1 MIGMIGIGGKELR
14 RGDKVLKAGRIG
26 GIVVSLFPVTPG
38 LSCKDVVKRGA
49 PVSLLH
55 RCIL

>member
-14 RGDKVLKAGRIG
+14 RDDKVLKAGRIG
-26 GIVVSLFPVTPG
+26 GIVSLFPVTPG